1 MPEQKTIPMEEYR
14 RLCIKAFNFDK
25 FCSIMEDAD
34 AEYFENTGL
43 QLYELYSQYIRRELK
58 KLREEENNDVEI

>member
-1 MPEQKTIPMEEYR
+1 MPEQKTIPLEEYR
-14 RLCIKAFNFDK
+14 MLCVKAFNFDK
-25 FCSIMEDAD
+25 FCSIMEYAD

-58 KLREEENNDVEI
+58 KLREEGRSDG